1 MAFIGRFFRIAL
13 GFFELRGEPFFELR
27 GEPLILTL
35 CGEIGNMGTGL
46 PPGKPGLRCT
56 SWVSCTGLGLITGLI
71 TDQPPAPDLGLDLAD
86 LALRLD
92 IGLAYWLM
100 MLQGARSSG
109 AVAQGQLN
117 LR

>member
-1 MAFIGRFFRIAL
+1 MAFIGRFFRIGL

-27 GEPLILTL
+27 GEPTLCGEPCVMEKPGLRCMSWVSCTGEPFFELRGEPFTLAL

-56 SWVSCTGLGLITGLI
+56 SWVSCTGLI

-86 LALRLD
+86 FK
-92 IGLAYWLM
+92 
-100 MLQGARSSG
+100 
-109 AVAQGQLN
+109 
-117 LR
+117 